1 MKTLDAEWRDRFE
14 RFGRTSA
21 EEHEVSGWS
30 LEGLARRVRLFEQT
44 LGKLPIPARATV
56 LDVGCGVGSYVRYL
70 AGRGHR
76 VVGADYSLP
85 SLARALAAEGDPN
98 RRYVAA
104 DGYELPF
111 RRRSFDLV
119 VCIGVLQAVSCP
131 ERLLDEIARVLG
143 PQGVLLM
150 EVLNGFEIPA
160 LARGLLER
168 VGVWRPRV
176 RCDSP
181 FQVRRWLER
190 RRIRVLRRV
199 GVYLPPRRLP
209 WLGRILDP
217 PAVTQALEGI
227 PGGPLLGA
235 HAFWMVGQ
243 RSP

>member
-1 MKTLDAEWRDRFE
+1 MKTLDAEWRARFE

-30 LEGLARRVRLFEQT
+30 PEGLARRVRLFERT
-44 LGKLPIPARATV
+44 LGQLPIPARATV
-56 LDVGCGVGSYVRYL
+56 LDLGCGVGSYVRYL
-70 AGRGHR
+70 AGQGHQ

-85 SLARALAAEGDPN
+85 SLTRALEADGGPTH
-98 RRYVAA
+98 RYVAA

-131 ERLLDEIARVLG
+131 ERVLDEIARVLR
-143 PQGVLLM
+143 PEAVLLV
-150 EVLNGFEIPA
+150 EALNRLEIPA

-168 VGVWRPRV
+168 VGIFRPRV
-176 RCDSP
+176 RFDSP

-190 RRIRVLRRV
+190 RRIRCLRRV

-209 WLGRILDP
+209 WLGRIFDP
-217 PAVTQALEGI
+217 PVVTRLLEGI
-227 PGGPLLGA
+227 PGGSLLGA